1 LTLTLAQALIL
12 ILKHATL
19 LQQHFNQPCKLA
31 LTQAE
36 KEYQHTK
43 MDLKIQQHLAESSQD
58 QPLKKYVNFIMATNI
73 GLLTFVF
80 VDIISDKCITVF
92 NASDTC

>member
-1 LTLTLAQALIL
+1 
-12 ILKHATL
+12 
-19 LQQHFNQPCKLA
+19 
-31 LTQAE
+31 
-36 KEYQHTK
+36 